1 MDTQNINE
9 NSEVQP
15 VTDNMLMDEV
25 KDGRVEKLAV
35 LFERHHV
42 RLYNFLLRLTGNPS
56 VSEDLVQEVFCR
68 MLKYRYTFKGLSKFS
83 VWMYQIARNTHI
95 DYLRKK
101 KNDLPLDEQWDE
113 AMSMELSPGE
123 QTEKSHDIALLQEAL
138 SRLPVK
144 KREVLILSRFQNLK
158 YKEIAELLDCH
169 IGTVKAH
176 VHRAIK
182 DLRKIYIDISGEAR
196 I

>member
-1 MDTQNINE
+1 MDTQNFNGD
-9 NSEVQP
+9 SEVQP

-42 RLYNFLLRLTGNPS
+42 KLYNFLLRLTGNPS

-68 MLKYRYTFKGLSKFS
+68 MLKYRYTFKGLSKFT

-95 DYLRKK
+95 DYLRKMK
-101 KNDLPLDEQWDE
+101 KDLPLDEQWDE
-113 AMSMELSPGE
+113 ALSTELSPGE
-123 QTEKSHDIALLQEAL
+123 RTEKNHDIALLQEAL

-158 YKEIAELLDCH
+158 YREIAELLDCH